1 MLGRSVPAA
10 ACAGTLAGLTLCCS
24 GRLGNGGLRGAVRH
38 GRAPLMVRNRGYE
51 VTLAHPGTAGDTEL
65 TGERLKL
72 RQLKAGQSTALGR
85 CCIS

>member
-1 MLGRSVPAA
+1 
-10 ACAGTLAGLTLCCS
+10 
-24 GRLGNGGLRGAVRH
+24 
-38 GRAPLMVRNRGYE
+38 MVRNRGYE